1 MEPIFVENVD
11 IVERWFSLRV
21 DVLEPIIVDKLIK
34 FSWILVEKVD
44 IVDSWFCVRVD
55 VLEPVNVDRLMKL
68 LSISVER
75 DETDLWRV
83 ERFEP
88 VKVETK
94 PTLAF
99 IYI

>member
-1 MEPIFVENVD
+1 
-11 IVERWFSLRV
+11 
-21 DVLEPIIVDKLIK
+21 
-34 FSWILVEKVD
+34 
-44 IVDSWFCVRVD
+44 VD
-55 VLEPVNVDRLMKL
+55 VLEPVNVDRLVKL

-88 VKVETK
+88 DKVETK

-99 IYI
+99 IYIKRLLFWETKTLLIIFNSSPTTVENDETD

>member
-1 MEPIFVENVD
+1 
-11 IVERWFSLRV
+11 
-21 DVLEPIIVDKLIK
+21 
-34 FSWILVEKVD
+34 
-44 IVDSWFCVRVD
+44 VD
-55 VLEPVNVDRLMKL
+55 VLEPVNVDRLVKL
-68 LSISVER
+68 LSINVER